1 MLGTEGFLLNL
12 RRCTIGIKAFLIES
26 ERGSGCDRFAASIRV
41 TQRREIGNPAERG
54 DCEEGAHSGVSG
66 HSSPAGVADWGSCA
80 LGLSELEMLGFEPA
94 ESEGCVYSPYVC
106 AGFSAR
112 LQRDAR
118 GASK

>member
-41 TQRREIGNPAERG
+41 TQRREIGNPSERG
-54 DCEEGAHSGVSG
+54 GCGEVPHIGACG
-66 HSSPAGVADWGSCA
+66 HSAPAGMADWGSVA
-80 LGLSELEMLGFEPA
+80 IGLSELEMLGFESA
-94 ESEGCVYSPYVC
+94 EPEGCSYSPYVC
-106 AGFSAR
+106 AGFSTR

-118 GASK
+118 GDRK